1 MKPTAILLSLLL
13 SFAFV
18 VDAAAITLTGSN
30 GRKVEFA
37 GIKDA
42 TPKGITAQVTA
53 ESNLIGLTW
62 DKFDLEAM
70 KAEQPQIYAAY
81 LTTLEGET
89 VNLNLG
95 TYMPADQ
102 KATGAKPGNRQY
114 EGWTHVKIA
123 GVNYLLQMPLS
134 NTPQG
139 ILLVAVSDFGR
150 AFQFLA
156 NWDRGTGPLAELQN
170 KHKLAFLTYEF
181 EIESHDPT
189 KEHDFMFPERGSGK
203 RLFEAIDI
211 MAKDL
216 NLPEL
221 PELPIAVYSTERVGA
236 AFAYNLIQL
245 NPERFATAY
254 IGKGGFFKGEPTAE
268 SAKVPILFLRGEYS
282 NQAELWQTEDTAEK
296 ILAAAAPLKPNWTLG
311 VEFRGPG
318 HMTLESEYAGRM
330 YLDEMLSQLLVE
342 RKPKP
347 EPKPEEAEGEGEA
360 TAETGTA
367 EGEGEPEEEEVEEPR
382 LKELDRSLG
391 MVGNLEEETLVKITD
406 PDAVLG
412 ENETFIP
419 NETIG
424 KLWKDLLTGELNPP
438 LPKPPN

>member
-1 MKPTAILLSLLL
+1 MKPIAILFSLSLSL
-13 SFAFV
+13 AFV
-18 VDAAAITLTGSN
+18 LDAAAITLTGSN

-42 TPKGITAQVTA
+42 SPKGITAQVTA

-81 LTTLEGET
+81 LTAMEGET

-102 KATGAKPGNRQY
+102 KPTAAKPGNRQY

-123 GVNYLLQMPLS
+123 DVNYLLQMPLS

-139 ILLVAVSDFGR
+139 ILLVSVSDFGR

-156 NWDRGTGPLAELQN
+156 NWDRGTGPLADLQN

-181 EIESHDPT
+181 EIGNHDPT
-189 KEHDFMFPERGSGK
+189 KEHDFMFPEKGSGK

-216 NLPEL
+216 DLPEL
-221 PELPIAVYSTERVGA
+221 SELPIAVYSTERVGA
-236 AFAYNLIQL
+236 AFGYNLIQFK
-245 NPERFATAY
+245 PERFAAAF
-254 IGKGGFFKGEPTAE
+254 IGKGAFFKGEPSAE
-268 SAKVPILFLRGEYS
+268 SAKIPIFFLRGEYS
-282 NQAELWQTEDTAEK
+282 NQPELWQTEDTAEK
-296 ILAAAAPLKPNWTLG
+296 VLAAAAPLKPNWTLG

-318 HMTLESEYAGRM
+318 HMTLECEYAGRM
-330 YLDEMLSQLLVE
+330 YLDEMLSQRLVE

-347 EPKPEEAEGEGEA
+347 KPAETEAAGEGEA
-360 TAETGTA
+360 KAETAT
-367 EGEGEPEEEEVEEPR
+367 GEEEPEEEIEEEPR
-382 LKELDRSLG
+382 LKELDRSVG
-391 MVGNLEEETLVKITD
+391 MVGNLEEETLVKMTD

-424 KLWKDLLTGELNPP
+424 KLWKDLLTGELEPP
-438 LPKPPN
+438 LPQQPN